1 MEKLK
6 LIAVGTST
14 GAILPKDMLSNMNVA
29 KGDKLFAIKTPEGYL
44 LTPYDPNVEEQLE
57 AGRDFMKSYRE
68 TFKTLA
74 K

>member
-14 GAILPKDMLSNMNVA
+14 GTILPKDMLSALNVE
-29 KGDKLFAIKTPEGYL
+29 KGDKLFAVKTPDGYL
-44 LTPYDPNVEEQLE
+44 LTPYDPDVEAQVK

-68 TFKTLA
+68 TFRTLA